1 MMVGYVANVI
11 LNLFVFLLFIAV
23 YTYIIKLESIAC
35 VCADHP
41 NKEFIKT
48 FSLFALVFL
57 AVIIFIPMSFILE
70 TFGQTVAGLFA
81 FVKFVFYIICIV
93 YFYMTLDYVR
103 YLINEKCKCSDDYR
117 RGLIMAG
124 SIVEIVILFLILLVV
139 IILPVVFNSVSVIV
153 RNMDGFEKEVSTA
166 VRNPYES
173 AKKIPTELKSMSKLV
188 SDIGKQSSK
197 GLKKMMKPN
206 SYGGFSRKH

>member
-1 MMVGYVANVI
+1 MVGYVANVI

-23 YTYIIKLESIAC
+23 YTYILKLESIAC

-57 AVIIFIPMSFILE
+57 AVVIFVPMSFILE

-103 YLINEKCKCSDDYR
+103 YFIND
-117 RGLIMAG
+117 
-124 SIVEIVILFLILLVV
+124 
-139 IILPVVFNSVSVIV
+139 
-153 RNMDGFEKEVSTA
+153 
-166 VRNPYES
+166 
-173 AKKIPTELKSMSKLV
+173 
-188 SDIGKQSSK
+188 
-197 GLKKMMKPN
+197 
-206 SYGGFSRKH
+206 

>member
-1 MMVGYVANVI
+1 MLVGYVANVI
-11 LNLFVFLLFIAV
+11 LNLFIFLLFIAV

-103 YLINEKCKCSDDYR
+103 YLINEKCKCSEDYR

-124 SIVEIVILFLILLVV
+124 SIIEIVILFLILLVI

-173 AKKIPTELKSMSKLV
+173 VKKIPSELKSMSKMV

-206 SYGGFSRKH
+206 SYGGFARKH